1 MFRARLLS
9 IFTTYFK
16 LQCLPRNLHLVT
28 TLRSPDNGI
37 SHKHATRHVWSA
49 APATQNDDG
58 SLQSAAP
65 ATKTATHLLKTK
77 QSTQNDFRHVMKHV
91 GMSQR
96 AMRATRN
103 EASQRLKPPK
113 ISKNDSLCRT
123 RHRHGHSDLLAD
135 GCRQLQTVANGCRRL
150 RWQKR
155 RQANTS
161 PPPDPQSKSRTLRY
175 AFGKKL
181 YNDITH
187 YIIQDDRNR
196 HASTHPSIYPSIF
209 PSIYLS
215 ICIFIIHNIH
225 NMTLQC
231 IALLCISL
239 HHIPYRQAERERET
253 EREREST
260 RERESAYIL
269 VSTMVFCLFQ
279 FSCGRATAHAKIQK
293 TGFYLMTLRWVAPRL
308 SSYLGSEP
316 GGALGVVVLI
326 A

>member
-1 MFRARLLS
+1 
-9 IFTTYFK
+9 
-16 LQCLPRNLHLVT
+16 
-28 TLRSPDNGI
+28 
-37 SHKHATRHVWSA
+37 
-49 APATQNDDG
+49 
-58 SLQSAAP
+58 
-65 ATKTATHLLKTK
+65 
-77 QSTQNDFRHVMKHV
+77 
-91 GMSQR
+91 MSQR

-113 ISKNDSLCRT
+113 ISKNDNLCRT

-239 HHIPYRQAERERET
+239 HHIPYRQAERERDR
-253 EREREST
+253 ERERKHE